1 MVKESTNP
9 VMKARIK
16 KKIKKEFLYDK
27 NGAIPKL
34 FANREPLV

>member
-16 KKIKKEFLYDK
+16 KIKKEFSYDK

-34 FANREPLV
+34 FTNREPLV